1 MSGMSIADYK
11 AMAAKS
17 AGKPGNKFRAKKT
30 IVGSVTFD
38 SKAEATRYS
47 ELRIMEH
54 RGEISDLE
62 LQPAFPLIVNGHI
75 IGTYEA
81 DFRYRTTADDRRHV
95 EDVKS
100 PATMTP
106 QYRLKKKLTEALY
119 PGVVVEEREVKGGKS
134 HPIKAR
140 PPKLVGQGKK
150 PRKSKAKANG
160 AGAIN

>member
-1 MSGMSIADYK
+1 MNIAEYRSMISKASGK
-11 AMAAKS
+11 A
-17 AGKPGNKFRAKKT
+17 GNKYSAKKT
-30 IVGSVTFD
+30 IVGSHTFD

-47 ELRIMEH
+47 ELRILEH

-62 LQPAFPLIVNGHI
+62 MQPEFPLIVNGHVI
-75 IGTYEA
+75 ATYKA
-81 DFRYRTTADDRRHV
+81 DFRYRDKDDRRHV

-119 PGVVVEEREVKGGKS
+119 PGVVIEEREVKGGKS
-134 HPIKAR
+134 HPIKVR

-150 PRKSKAKANG
+150 VRKSKAKTNG
-160 AGAIN
+160 AGAVN